1 MLRIFTDLAANI
13 PQELVDSSRLDVIPI
28 HCTVDGRLLDVARD
42 GFDGPAFYAAMRA
55 GARTSTSMPAP
66 AVFLDAFRAALE
78 QGDDLVYIGMSSGIS
93 GTVGLARTVA
103 AELGEQFP
111 ARRLA
116 VIDSKGASLGE
127 GMPALYAAQLRDEG
141 ADFDEVVRQTQ
152 DKCDHMY
159 QIFTVEDLEYLRRG
173 GRLHSAV
180 AVVGN
185 MLNVKPILFGD
196 RDGHI
201 VVRHMNVGRR
211 RSLDT
216 LVAKYRENCGDM
228 SGPVGL
234 AHCDSPADAA
244 RVVEKLRQAGC
255 TGEIRTVCYEPV
267 TGSHVGPGTVAM
279 FFYGP
284 KR

>member
-1 MLRIFTDLAANI
+1 MFQIFTDLGANI
-13 PQELVDSSRLDVIPI
+13 PQELVDRWGLGIIPI
-28 HCTVDGRLLDVARD
+28 RCTVDGEVLDVSK

-55 GARTSTSMPAP
+55 GAKTSTSMPAP
-66 AVFLDAFRAALE
+66 AVFTDAFRPVLE
-78 QGDDLVYIGMSSGIS
+78 RGEDILYIGMSSGIS

-103 AELGEQFP
+103 AELGEEFP
-111 ARRLA
+111 ERKLT
-116 VIDSKGASLGE
+116 VIDTRAASLGE
-127 GMPALYAAQLRDEG
+127 GMPVLFAAELREKG
-141 ADFDEVVRQTQ
+141 ADLDETAARTR

-185 MLNVKPILFGD
+185 MLNVKPVLFGD
-196 RDGHI
+196 QDGHI
-201 VVRHMNVGRR
+201 VLRHMNVGRR

-216 LVAKYRENCGDM
+216 LAAKYREFCVDM
-228 SGPVGL
+228 SAPVGL
-234 AHCDSPADAA
+234 AHCDSPKDTAL
-244 RVVEKLRQAGC
+244 VVDKLRAAGC
-255 TGEIRTVCYEPV
+255 TGEITTVCYEPV
-267 TGSHVGPGTVAM
+267 TGSHVGPGTVAL

>member
-1 MLRIFTDLAANI
+1 MFQVFTDLAANI
-13 PQELVDSSRLDVIPI
+13 PQDLVDKNRLGIIPI
-28 HCTVDGRLLDVARD
+28 HCTVDGKLLDVAKD

-55 GARTSTSMPAP
+55 GAKTSTSMPAP
-66 AVFLDAFRAALE
+66 ATFLDAFRPVLE
-78 QGDDLVYIGMSSGIS
+78 AGEDLIYIGMSSGIS

-103 AELGEQFP
+103 AELGEEFP
-111 ARRLA
+111 GRKAA
-116 VIDSKGASLGE
+116 VIDTKGASLGE
-127 GMPALYAAQLRDEG
+127 GLPVLFAAKLRDEG
-141 ADFDEVVRQTQ
+141 VDFDETVRRTQ

-185 MLNVKPILFGD
+185 MLNVKPILYGD
-196 RDGHI
+196 GDGHI
-201 VVRHMNVGRR
+201 VLRHMNVGRR

-216 LVAKYRENCGDM
+216 LADKYRQFCADM

-234 AHCDSPADAA
+234 AHCDCADDAQ
-244 RVVEKLRQAGC
+244 RVADKLRQAGC
-255 TGEIRTVCYEPV
+255 TGEILTVCYEPV
-267 TGSHVGPGTVAM
+267 TGSHVGPGTVAL

-284 KR
+284 ER

>member
-1 MLRIFTDLAANI
+1 MLQVFTDLAANI
-13 PQELVDSSRLDVIPI
+13 PQELVESARLGIVPI
-28 HCTVDGRLLDVARD
+28 HCTVNGKLLDVAKD

-55 GARTSTSMPAP
+55 GAKTSTSMPAP
-66 AVFLDAFRAALE
+66 AAFTDAFRPVLE
-78 QGDDLVYIGMSSGIS
+78 RGDDLIYIGMSSGIS

-103 AELGEQFP
+103 AELAEEFP
-111 ARRLA
+111 ARHIA
-116 VIDSKGASLGE
+116 VVDSKAASLGE
-127 GMPALYAAQLRDEG
+127 GLPVLFAAELRDKG
-141 ADFDEVVRQTQ
+141 LGFDEVLRQTQ

-196 RDGHI
+196 ADGHI
-201 VVRHMNVGRR
+201 VLRHMNVGRK
-211 RSLDT
+211 RSLET
-216 LVAKYRENCGDM
+216 LAAKYRQSCVDKAA
-228 SGPVGL
+228 PVGL
-234 AHCDSPADAA
+234 AHCDSPADARQVA
-244 RVVEKLRQAGC
+244 DKLRQAGC
-255 TGEIRTVCYEPV
+255 TGEITIVCYEPV
-267 TGSHVGPGTVAM
+267 TGSHVGPGTVAL